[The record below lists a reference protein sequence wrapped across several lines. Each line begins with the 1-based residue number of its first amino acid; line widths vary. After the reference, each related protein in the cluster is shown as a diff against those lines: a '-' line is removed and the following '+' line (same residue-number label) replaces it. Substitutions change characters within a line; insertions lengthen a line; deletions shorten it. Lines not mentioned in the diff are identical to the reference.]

1 MIAPGSRDPLSLE
14 PVDASNEVLAQAA
27 TRKLPRWTRPT
38 FGGLYFWSDVAARN
52 GWRVQRHAHYQGRF
66 RLLDPRN
73 WLRAEGSRALI
84 ERTLDRLAPP
94 LEGVAQRTA
103 VVLLHGLLTTR
114 YTMARLAWA
123 MRTEGHDVYNLSYP
137 TNLLSIDEH
146 GANLAG
152 VLESLA
158 DYGRVHLVGFSMGG
172 LVIRSALA
180 QQQFANLGRCVMIGT
195 PNQGA
200 EKADMWHRWTSLAKF
215 AGQAGRQL
223 GTGDEG
229 IHRRLPPSIDLE
241 TGIIAGGRGR
251 KTGYHPLLSGDND
264 FTVTVDSTKLPSA
277 KDFLLLPCIHGL
289 LPSHGTAV
297 RETVHFLREGVFS
310 TSVRTPVAVG

>member
-1 MIAPGSRDPLSLE
+1 M
-14 PVDASNEVLAQAA
+14 
-27 TRKLPRWTRPT
+27 
-38 FGGLYFWSDVAARN
+38 
-52 GWRVQRHAHYQGRF
+52 
-66 RLLDPRN
+66 
-73 WLRAEGSRALI
+73 I
-84 ERTLDRLAPP
+84 ERALDRLAPP
-94 LEGVAQRTA
+94 REAAAGRTA

-114 YTMARLAWA
+114 WTMARLAWA
-123 MRTEGHDVYNLSYP
+123 MRKAEFDVYNLSYP
-137 TNLLSIDEH
+137 TNLLPIDEH

-180 QQQFANLGRCVMIGT
+180 QGRFGNLGRCVMIGT

-229 IHRRLPPSIDLE
+229 ICRRLPPTIDLE

-277 KDFLLLPCIHGL
+277 KDFLLLHCIHGL
-289 LPSHGTAV
+289 LPSHGTTV
-297 RETVHFLREGVFS
+297 RETLHFLREGVFS
-310 TSVRTPVAVG
+310 TSVRTPAGVV